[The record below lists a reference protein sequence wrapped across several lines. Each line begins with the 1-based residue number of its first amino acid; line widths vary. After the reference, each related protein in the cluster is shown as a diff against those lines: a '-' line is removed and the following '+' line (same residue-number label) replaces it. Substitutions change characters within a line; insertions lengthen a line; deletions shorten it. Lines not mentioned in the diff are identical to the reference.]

1 MKQPQNR
8 QTKYNIQQK
17 TIRKAAVDV
26 KNTVYKRHGGNDAY
40 TPKDSGALP
49 KQHALPLP
57 QEDVYGKPL
66 PQKNR
71 QNGKYR
77 LQPQGKVA
85 PEIEKDQHKPNAD
98 KQCAEHGEYD
108 ADAVVRALLIRA
120 DMPALAVDERFDL
133 CVQNFRKPP
142 ERVNVGLGLVVLPVR
157 DRLARN
163 LHFFRQLCLRHAA
176 VRSQAAQ
183 IFCNF
188 CHTDTS
194 FTISLNH
201 IFVKMS
207 RNVSLHKL
215 KKYIKPHCNE
225 KFLCNAVCFYV
236 GFL

>member
-120 DMPALAVDERFDL
+120 DMPALKAV
-133 CVQNFRKPP
+133 PG
-142 ERVNVGLGLVVLPVR
+142 VGQARAAVIMEAAGVAPNR
-157 DRLARN
+157 RLAGVGS
-163 LHFFRQLCLRHAA
+163 RQVAQLTQQVDQRSTATA
-176 VRSQAAQ
+176 VTQQ
-183 IFCNF
+183 
-188 CHTDTS
+188 TE
-194 FTISLNH
+194 
-201 IFVKMS
+201 V
-207 RNVSLHKL
+207 V
-215 KKYIKPHCNE
+215 
-225 KFLCNAVCFYV
+225 
-236 GFL
+236 